1 MLTII
6 TEKRPPPVYYPLLDE
21 VARVFKKFRPSSNE
35 ETKIDIQ
42 SDQSFGTTHS
52 FIPPGPLAN
61 FENTP
66 LAHCVPAKFQPII
79 QPPFTVSNFFC
90 DVKISQNERQ
100 KSQLD
105 RSVQCC
111 PPPTAPI
118 LANAGTP
125 NSIGAMVPFVYP
137 PLPPIKRDLL
147 MVLPDDII
155 QIPRIGE
162 HMFPVIPPLPFPP
175 TGYMPYPL
183 IADNAPLTP
192 SEIFSLWLVALS
204 YAPRVDMVL
213 ASAAGSIFDIRAQ
226 AQRDGLTVQRLDR
239 LTKLHTKDNDDY
251 SEISAVSS
259 DSDGPSDDALE
270 EYMEFAE
277 GVDTT
282 DEFDHNHIPTRENV
296 VPVESRTRIFYQQV
310 APVMSVRGNTVNA
323 TLRPPIEYSSRNL
336 TDAPDFKAPPRIV
349 PHSSNS
355 SQDSKRKSKL
365 QSYEE
370 EIERVAHENLEDI
383 YNTRKRQLLKKLEL
397 LQSSKIFFGD
407 TEKNIQ
413 DPDLRLYMEKR
424 LVQKDSEL
432 LQLKVQ
438 HTYDKLK
445 VLMSFYQTSH
455 RLYKTMNAVLVNK
468 LKKLRNFLEFQ
479 QQVLEEASSERH
491 AGEGDITNIKGRES
505 AKLYSNF
512 VEQDY
517 SAEIK
522 EVFRCSMLR
531 EEGEEVRND
540 TNLDPSEYLKV
551 YNDREH
557 EAIVDD
563 YMPMVTENEFKLIT
577 GEAPSKTGVSK
588 DVANKTKI
596 ARHMIFQNPLYDYG
610 TSGSDTN
617 LSENPMP
624 VKRRPGRRAAPK
636 PAYGE
641 EGAKLLNDAALV
653 AKIMKLFVGPAGANI
668 DELTSDLG
676 LIGIKTKWPLK

>member
-6 TEKRPPPVYYPLLDE
+6 TEKRPPPVYYPLLEE
-21 VARVFKKFRPSSNE
+21 VASVFKKFRPNPIE
-35 ETKIDIQ
+35 ETKIDNE
-42 SDQSFGTTHS
+42 SD
-52 FIPPGPLAN
+52 PGSDTYHNFTARGPHAN
-61 FENTP
+61 FEDSP
-66 LAHCVPAKFQPII
+66 LAHCVPLKFQPII
-79 QPPFTVSNFFC
+79 QAPFTVNDFFC
-90 DVKISQNERQ
+90 DVKIRQTERQ
-100 KSQLD
+100 KLQLD
-105 RSVQCC
+105 RSVQSC
-111 PPPTAPI
+111 PPPSAPI
-118 LANAGTP
+118 LANAGAS
-125 NSIGAMVPFVYP
+125 NSVGAMVPFVYP

-147 MVLPDDII
+147 MVLPDDTILS
-155 QIPRIGE
+155 PRIGE
-162 HMFPVIPPLPFPP
+162 YMFPVIPPLPFPP

-183 IADNAPLTP
+183 VADNAPLTP

-239 LTKLHTKDNDDY
+239 ISKMHTKDHDDF
-251 SEISAVSS
+251 SEISLASS
-259 DSDGPSDDALE
+259 DSDNNSDDALE

-282 DEFDHNHIPTRENV
+282 DEFDPNYTPPRENV

-310 APVMSVRGNTVNA
+310 APVMSIRGNTVNA
-323 TLRPPIEYSSRNL
+323 TVRSPIEYSSRNL

-349 PHSSNS
+349 PLS
-355 SQDSKRKSKL
+355 SQSPQDTKLKSKL

-370 EIERVAHENLEDI
+370 EIERVAHVNLEEI

-397 LQSSKIFFGD
+397 LQSSRILYGD
-407 TEKNIQ
+407 NDKNVR
-413 DPDLRLYMEKR
+413 DPDLRMYMEQR
-424 LVQKDSEL
+424 QAQKDSEL

-445 VLMSFYQTSH
+445 VLMGFYQTSH

-479 QQVLEEASSERH
+479 QLVFDEASSERH
-491 AGEGDITNIKGRES
+491 AGEGDVTSIKGRES

-522 EVFRCSMLR
+522 EVFRCSFLR
-531 EEGEEVRND
+531 KEGEEIEND
-540 TNLDPSEYLKV
+540 TNIDPSDYLKV
-551 YNDREH
+551 YTDREH

-596 ARHMIFQNPLYDYG
+596 ARHMIFQNALYDYG

-653 AKIMKLFVGPAGANI
+653 AKIMKLFVGPAGANV
-668 DELTSDLG
+668 DELSSDLG